1 MKMNYKA
8 LFAVLFAVLA
18 FAYIPLLIS
27 AQADSSTVLSAVT
40 GLSAQISTVEDN
52 MMLRLNAIDQK
63 LAAIQNATGVPVVVN
78 GTQVVHPAIVAQQ
91 SSVSPLMPLLYA
103 TIGLLVVT
111 IILCV
116 VNIFLAFRGKT
127 RETAQDKRE
136 KAEDRREAA
145 QDKRDEKQD
154 KRDEKR

>member
-1 MKMNYKA
+1 MNYKA
-8 LFAVLFAVLA
+8 LFAVMFAVLA

-40 GLSAQISTVEDN
+40 GLSMQISAVEDN
-52 MMLRLNAIDQK
+52 MMAQLSVMNQK
-63 LAAIQNATGVPVVVN
+63 LTAIQNATGRTVLVN
-78 GTQVVHPAIVAQQ
+78 GTQIAVKGTIAQQ

-103 TIGLLVVT
+103 TIALLVVT
-111 IILCV
+111 IILCL
-116 VNIFLAFRGKT
+116 VNISLAFRGRT

-136 KAEDRREAA
+136 KAADKRETA
-145 QDKRDEKQD
+145 QDKREDKQD

>member
-1 MKMNYKA
+1 MNYKA

-40 GLSAQISTVEDN
+40 GLSAQLSGIEDN
-52 MMLRLNAIDQK
+52 MMLRLNAMDQK
-63 LAAIQNATGVPVVVN
+63 LTAIQKATGVPVVVN
-78 GTQVVHPAIVAQQ
+78 GTQVVAPVVAQQ
-91 SSVSPLMPLLYA
+91 ATVSPLMPLLYA

-127 RETAQDKRE
+127 RQTVQDKH
-136 KAEDRREAA
+136 
-145 QDKRDEKQD
+145 DEK
-154 KRDEKR
+154 KT